1 MEWNNFKSCI
11 CFFIHAKIKQ
21 LRYLAAYVFF
31 THKANDAL
39 LESTVSARHVYSPL
53 SDWLYVWAYLL
64 TLGWSRYQCSC
75 CRLDL
80 TSTMSSSVNWLNWEK
95 KRLSIRHIITQ
106 LKEVVLS
113 KWAGTAAGWNNLQ
126 KVLWRKCLN
135 IQQLNKPNPAHSKH
149 TVQNAVKVVIALPD
163 FISPPIRPDLL
174 PTLTIT
180 SPTSCFKMVK

>member
-1 MEWNNFKSCI
+1 MYLLFYSCKNKTTQI
-11 CFFIHAKIKQ
+11 FSC
-21 LRYLAAYVFF
+21 LCFF

-53 SDWLYVWAYLL
+53 SDWLCVWAYLL

-75 CRLDL
+75 CCLDL
-80 TSTMSSSVNWLNWEK
+80 TSTMSSSSNWLNWEK

-113 KWAGTAAGWNNLQ
+113 KIAGTAAGRFCGGM
-126 KVLWRKCLN
+126 WRKCLN
-135 IQQLNKPNPAHSKH
+135 IQQLNKPNPGRSKH
-149 TVQNAVKVVIALPD
+149 TVQHAVKVVIALSD

-174 PTLTIT
+174 PTLTLWQ
-180 SPTSCFKMVK
+180 